1 MSIMKNVYTAK
12 SSFDKLYLIK
22 EEMYNKVLPKLS
34 EIEKHELFDLQ
45 ERYKPFEDS
54 GELNS
59 EENDQTFSKPEI
71 SKD

>member
-54 GELNS
+54 R
-59 EENDQTFSKPEI
+59 
-71 SKD
+71 